1 MSLETLSQQIEAGD
15 VKKLNIIVKADV
27 HGSQEAIIASI
38 EKLNTN
44 EVSVQVLHAG
54 VGQVTE
60 NDISLAQASE
70 AVIIGFN
77 IPENQ
82 ELKTHAENE
91 GVSIKYYK
99 IIYEII
105 EDIQRVISLYTVE
118 YEEEIQGEAEV
129 RDIFSFSKLE
139 KIADLMSQLENASQ
153 LTTSSNPEGNQI
165 FEGKCHSLKRF
176 KDDVKEVATGYECG
190 IVIQDFDDIKE
201 NDRIV
206 SFIMKEKKRVL

>member
-27 HGSQEAIIASI
+27 HESQEAIIASI

-105 EDIQRVISLYTVE
+105 EDIQRAAEGLYTVE

-129 RDIFSFSKLE
+129 RDIFSFSKLG
-139 KIADLMSQLENASQ
+139 KIAGSYVTTGKMLRNSQLRVIR
-153 LTTSSNPEGNQI
+153 EGNQI
-165 FEGKCHSLKRF
+165 FEES
-176 KDDVKEVATGYECG
+176 
-190 IVIQDFDDIKE
+190 VIH
-201 NDRIV
+201 
-206 SFIMKEKKRVL
+206 